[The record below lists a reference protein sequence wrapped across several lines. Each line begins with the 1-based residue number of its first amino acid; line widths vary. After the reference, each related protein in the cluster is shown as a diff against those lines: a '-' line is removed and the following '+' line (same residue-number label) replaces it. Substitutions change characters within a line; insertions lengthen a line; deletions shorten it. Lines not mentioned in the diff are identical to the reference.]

1 MKTVFK
7 VDRDLVKLT
16 VEFHDAEAI
25 KAFYSFVLEHT
36 LEPAVSGN
44 FTQGKRFEGF
54 FTVESAEKIIKF
66 LKSSGAKQNQLI
78 KS

>member
-7 VDRDLVKLT
+7 IDRDLVKLT
-16 VEFHDAEAI
+16 VQFHNAEAI
-25 KAFYSFVLEHT
+25 KAFYDFILEHT

-54 FTVESAEKIIKF
+54 FTVESAEQIIKF
-66 LKSSGAKQNQLI
+66 LKSSGAKNNQLI

>member
-7 VDRDLVKLT
+7 VDRKLVKLT
-16 VEFHDAEAI
+16 VEFDDPEMV
-25 KAFYSFVLEHT
+25 KAFYTFILENA
-36 LEPAVSGN
+36 LEPAVNGN
-44 FTQGKRFEGF
+44 FTQNKRFEGF
-54 FTVESAEKIIKF
+54 FSEESADKLIKF